1 MFFLLFSST
10 SNIDNGFTLT
20 FYLTNTNKYHGVLN
34 GRQGRIYLTDY
45 NLNDLKEFKN
55 IFNLLKANNRLIK
68 ISGNENNYILQ
79 MLELQYE
86 GPYNEYCYYL
96 LKDIE
101 SSNSLDDLLN
111 KYDDKK
117 KETNVKSI

>member
-1 MFFLLFSST
+1 MSDLT
-10 SNIDNGFTLT
+10 IKDYIDNGFTLT
-20 FYLTNTNKYHGVLN
+20 FYLTNTNKYQGVLN
-34 GRQGRIYLTDY
+34 GRQGRLYLTDY

-101 SSNSLDDLLN
+101 SSDSLDDLLN

-117 KETNVKSI
+117 KGTNVKSI